1 MSTISR
7 DGEKESNGNLVIE
20 DELYKMAESQLN
32 VIIEKE
38 REEIVSDTPFH
49 RSRTFSSINAPSFSE
64 RLRNTLRQ
72 WSFATGSAVG
82 VAATI
87 AAVLVLPPMSPAP
100 VVPGTLEGP
109 GSPVFPV
116 AEVTRGVTG
125 ESKATE
131 ADGSIRVVRL
141 AVKNPLESALV
152 DAKKLLDDG
161 VKVSSVN
168 RDENSDDVS
177 VLVPVTTESEVY
189 FLETYQ
195 TEIGQ
200 EGFSLLS
207 EAKTAKVVYRQK

>member
-1 MSTISR
+1 MSKTSENS
-7 DGEKESNGNLVIE
+7 DHTE
-20 DELYKMAESQLN
+20 DKDL
-32 VIIEKE
+32 
-38 REEIVSDTPFH
+38 REAKFEQMYDKAF
-49 RSRTFSSINAPSFSE
+49 E
-64 RLRNTLRQ
+64 RLREERRGIWLAESAFRRKKILTQLPVPSFGEQLRNSFGQ
-72 WSFATGSAVG
+72 WSFATGSAAG
-82 VAATI
+82 VVATI
-87 AAVLVLPPMSPAP
+87 AAVLVLPPMSLAP
-100 VVPGTLEGP
+100 VVPGKLEGP
-109 GSPVFPV
+109 GSQGLPV

-125 ESKATE
+125 EGKATE
-131 ADGSIRVVRL
+131 TDGSIRVVRL

-168 RDENSDDVS
+168 RDQNSDDVS